1 MAFGSWGPGLLSADP
16 KTGQPE
22 HTRPVEPVSK
32 KSPFSFRWFCV
43 LWGKKQITSIS
54 NNKPTVPHKTM
65 CFGTSQPKTPAAPTE
80 GIFLKT
86 TGGLAPS
93 ACMANGWMKL
103 DEDFVKGEDGKRT
116 TFRLKG
122 GKYNSVWTLHFSE
135 SLQLWYL
142 GSTGAEDMITML
154 EEKKDMKENMSCYVH
169 DAGVPLSEGKW
180 TMTWMP
186 QLVYSRDSTPNTIE
200 IGWIGEDVFGI
211 EQYGVVAATAAAE
224 VPAAAAVA
232 TSQIEIDGLDM
243 SDPMVKKFME

>member
-1 MAFGSWGPGLLSADP
+1 
-16 KTGQPE
+16 
-22 HTRPVEPVSK
+22 
-32 KSPFSFRWFCV
+32 
-43 LWGKKQITSIS
+43 
-54 NNKPTVPHKTM
+54 M

-142 GSTGAEDMITML
+142 GGTGIEDMITML
-154 EEKKDMKENMSCYVH
+154 EEKKDMKKH
-169 DAGVPLSEGKW
+169 FLRAGACFDDSRKPEKSARLSAK
-180 TMTWMP
+180 
-186 QLVYSRDSTPNTIE
+186 TI
-200 IGWIGEDVFGI
+200 
-211 EQYGVVAATAAAE
+211 
-224 VPAAAAVA
+224 
-232 TSQIEIDGLDM
+232 
-243 SDPMVKKFME
+243 